1 MLPINPVYGG
11 MTSRIIPMDVDKH
24 QVQIMFLAFEVT
36 NQVGPR
42 NDARPTVQ
50 MQFKLAADKN
60 LGSDNQGLDKL
71 RVGMSSENP
80 KVPST
85 SFAFPGTPNKN
96 VTSSRQSGP
105 TDALRLSSSSSWI
118 PVLQHNASAK

>member
-1 MLPINPVYGG
+1 MPKCSIVKQGTDDTGQLPAINVLQTDPNISFALLAGVMLHINPVYGG

-24 QVQIMFLAFEVT
+24 QVT

-50 MQFKLAADKN
+50 MHFKLSADKN

-71 RVGMSSENP
+71 VS
-80 KVPST
+80 
-85 SFAFPGTPNKN
+85 
-96 VTSSRQSGP
+96 
-105 TDALRLSSSSSWI
+105 
-118 PVLQHNASAK
+118 H

>member
-1 MLPINPVYGG
+1 MLHINPAYGG

-24 QVQIMFLAFEVT
+24 QVT
-36 NQVGPR
+36 NQVGRR
-42 NDARPTVQ
+42 NDACPTVQ

-118 PVLQHNASAK
+118 PVLQRNASAK